1 MFYPRSIASASLS
14 ILGFLYGFCF
24 DCIHKFTLLFEDN
37 SNNRIPHIENA
48 FHPSRSWRD
57 LETAYK
63 SSQAEIFDWL
73 VFHGCT
79 GCSRAALKR
88 PGFALSLPA
97 PDMTVAWQDSFGS
110 TAWLQAVLR
119 LHYLTMDGV
128 NIRHHWKPHS
138 CFINVA
144 EHVPERTINTFHIAL
159 PVLFKVLWCLLFTV
173 ALLLTWQS
181 YTRPFKLQ
189 PLAIHMPYLV
199 LGYS

>member
-1 MFYPRSIASASLS
+1 MFYPRSIASASLG

-24 DCIHKFTLLFEDN
+24 DCIHKFTLLFEEN

-48 FHPSRSWRD
+48 FHPSRSWKD
-57 LETAYK
+57 LETAHK

-119 LHYLTMDGV
+119 LRYLTMDGV

-144 EHVPERTINTFHIAL
+144 KQFLKEQSTLSIL
-159 PVLFKVLWCLLFTV
+159 LCLYCSRYYGACSSLLHFYWHGKATQDPLNCNHWLFTCH
-173 ALLLTWQS
+173 
-181 YTRPFKLQ
+181 
-189 PLAIHMPYLV
+189 I
-199 LGYS
+199 